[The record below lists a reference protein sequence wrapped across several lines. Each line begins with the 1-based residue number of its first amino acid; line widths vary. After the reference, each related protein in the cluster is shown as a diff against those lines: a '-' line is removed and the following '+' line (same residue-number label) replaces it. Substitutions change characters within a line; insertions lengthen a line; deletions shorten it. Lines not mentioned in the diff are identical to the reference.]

1 MRSTQKWPLKTD
13 ELGIP
18 NYTGAV
24 LTGAYVAVDI
34 AGPVSGLTFGQAALI
49 ARTRSDEPRLHHG
62 YSKMAPRGRISC
74 TGMNLERRKKC
85 TNNAAKH

>member
-1 MRSTQKWPLKTD
+1 MVNGFNRKSRRPSFASPASVGTIMRSTQKWPLKTD

-34 AGPVSGLTFGQAALI
+34 AGPVLGPHVRPGRSHRPYAL
-49 ARTRSDEPRLHHG
+49 
-62 YSKMAPRGRISC
+62 
-74 TGMNLERRKKC
+74 
-85 TNNAAKH
+85 

>member
-34 AGPVSGLTFGQAALI
+34 AGPVLGPHVRPGRSHRPYAL
-49 ARTRSDEPRLHHG
+49 
-62 YSKMAPRGRISC
+62 
-74 TGMNLERRKKC
+74 
-85 TNNAAKH
+85 